1 MPHYVAIVEE
11 DGADK
16 AVGIWFPDLPGCF
29 SGGDDLDDA
38 LRNAP
43 KAIGL
48 YADSLAEEGRTLP
61 SPRSLSEL
69 RQDPEVAVRGST
81 WQVFAAYQARLGRSC
96 RCDPQDDP
104 RTLTFAPRGLNGV
117 GHSTWA
123 MSSGGTSVNFGSI

>member
-11 DGADK
+11 DGPDR

-43 KAIGL
+43 EAIGL
-48 YADSLAEEGRTLP
+48 YADSLAQEGRPLP

-69 RQDPEVAVRGST
+69 RRDPKVAEDIKNYMVALIAGP
-81 WQVFAAYQARLGRSC
+81 VHADAAE
-96 RCDPQDDP
+96 
-104 RTLTFAPRGLNGV
+104 
-117 GHSTWA
+117 
-123 MSSGGTSVNFGSI
+123 